1 MRSLHI
7 IALAVLATALQPAT
21 PLPAQ
26 QISGTLKRT
35 IDSLPVVGALVILS
49 DSAGHDV
56 VRTIS
61 SERGR
66 FLLDAPAGGAYRLR
80 VLRIGMRPFGPRTVM
95 VPSSGRVP
103 VELLIRDEPIEL
115 PAVIVAGRTAC
126 GIPPDNTILGTL
138 LTEAR
143 KTIAIT
149 EATLEERRFL
159 FVIETWQRRQ
169 SRDLTT
175 IDSVP
180 TVSVDRGWP
189 IRSAPSESLRVWG
202 FVKGARDSLDRETM
216 IDYFGPDPHVLFDDW
231 FLTSHCLRVAHGP
244 GPGQIALAFRPERL
258 HNNVDISG
266 RFVFDSA
273 SLALRELSWRW
284 EGLPPWVPSEGQGG
298 FVRFQEMPSH
308 GWLPTAWSLRAPIEA
323 VDRFF
328 GPAMGEYAEFGG
340 RVVGQSDRAD
350 TMLVRAAARRVPTSA
365 ISGTVSDTSGRPIAD
380 VRVSARPTGV
390 SVLTDSAGRFRLDGL
405 RPGTS
410 ILHAQTIGFAPADFA
425 VRVAPD
431 STLRV
436 TIQLTS
442 RPLTLDTVVVSTRTE
457 SVGLRGAGFYERLRD
472 RLRGL
477 GSGTLFSPD
486 DLDRMNLNRASDV
499 FRQVPGVNLQ
509 QQNGAAIMY
518 GLGQCL
524 MNVWVD
530 GQFVNPILY
539 PGVADLPGGKF
550 GQMGPQ
556 NVVRRSGGLDAL
568 VGAHEVAAVEIY
580 PTPSEVPPQFYNL
593 NNVCGSIVIWTGS
606 RR

>member
-1 MRSLHI
+1 
-7 IALAVLATALQPAT
+7 VLA
-21 PLPAQ
+21 
-26 QISGTLKRT
+26 
-35 IDSLPVVGALVILS
+35 
-49 DSAGHDV
+49 
-56 VRTIS
+56 
-61 SERGR
+61 
-66 FLLDAPAGGAYRLR
+66 
-80 VLRIGMRPFGPRTVM
+80 
-95 VPSSGRVP
+95 
-103 VELLIRDEPIEL
+103 
-115 PAVIVAGRTAC
+115 
-126 GIPPDNTILGTL
+126 
-138 LTEAR
+138 
-143 KTIAIT
+143 
-149 EATLEERRFL
+149 LE
-159 FVIETWQRRQ
+159 
-169 SRDLTT
+169 
-175 IDSVP
+175 
-180 TVSVDRGWP
+180 
-189 IRSAPSESLRVWG
+189 
-202 FVKGARDSLDRETM
+202 
-216 IDYFGPDPHVLFDDW
+216 
-231 FLTSHCLRVAHGP
+231 
-244 GPGQIALAFRPERL
+244 FRPERL
-258 HNNVDISG
+258 RNNVDISG
-266 RFVFDSA
+266 RFVFDSS

-284 EGLPPWVPSEGQGG
+284 EGLPPWVPDEGQGG
-298 FVRFQEMPSH
+298 FVRFQGMPSG
-308 GWLPTAWSLRAPIEA
+308 GWLPVAWSLTAPIAA
-323 VDRFF
+323 VGRLSSREL
-328 GPAMGEYAEFGG
+328 GGYAEFGG
-340 RVVGQSDRAD
+340 RVAGRSDRTESTA
-350 TMLVRAAARRVPTSA
+350 VPAATQRTSTSV
-365 ISGTVSDTSGRPIAD
+365 ISGTVTDTAGRPIPD
-380 VRVSARPTGV
+380 VRVSARPSGV
-390 SVLTDSAGRFRLDGL
+390 SMLTDSTGRFRLDGL
-405 RPGTS
+405 RSGTS